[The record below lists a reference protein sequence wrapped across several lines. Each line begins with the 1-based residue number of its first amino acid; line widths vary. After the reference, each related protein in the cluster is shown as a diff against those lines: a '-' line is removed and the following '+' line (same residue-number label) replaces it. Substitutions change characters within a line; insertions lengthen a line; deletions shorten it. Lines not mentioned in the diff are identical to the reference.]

1 MPIIKTENL
10 TYIYGIGTPFEKKA
24 LDNVSISVEKGEM
37 IGIIGHTGSGKST
50 LVQHLNGL
58 FKPTGGKVYVDGKD
72 IWENKKSVR
81 EARYKVGLCF
91 QYPEY
96 QLFESTVY
104 RDIAFGPKNMGLDDD
119 EVDKRVRRAAEIVG
133 LGEKRL
139 ERSPFDLSGGMKRR
153 AAIAG
158 VIALE
163 PEVLILDEPTAGLD
177 PAGRQTIIDMIEN
190 YRKDTGRTV
199 IMISHSMDDVARF
212 CDRVLVMN
220 EGRVECFDTVKNVFA
235 DSKKLD
241 SMGLGVPQV
250 TQVLLKL
257 KERGMNVRTDI
268 FTVEEAKNE
277 LVRLLKGRGMQLD

>member
-1 MPIIKTENL
+1 MPIIEVQNL

-24 LDNVSISVEKGEM
+24 LDNVSFSVEKGEM

-58 FKPTGGKVYVDGKD
+58 FKPTSGKVLINEKD

-81 EARYKVGLCF
+81 NARFTVGLCF

-104 RDIAFGPKNMGLDDD
+104 RDIAFGPKNMGLSDSEID
-119 EVDKRVRRAAEIVG
+119 ERVRKAADIVG
-133 LGEKRL
+133 LGEDRL

-177 PAGRQTIIDMIEN
+177 PAGRQTIVNMIEN
-190 YRKDTGRTV
+190 YRKNTGRTV
-199 IMISHSMDDVARF
+199 IMISHSMDDVAKF

-220 EGRVECFDTVKNVFA
+220 EGRIELFDTVKKVFA
-235 DSKKLD
+235 DSSMLD

-268 FTVEEAKNE
+268 FTVDEAKNE
-277 LVRLLKGRGMQLD
+277 IIRLLKGRGMQHD